1 MQRSGV
7 QRLLQAFQN
16 RVGSKWIQYEFGQE
30 PHYCHL
36 MTIKKALHLTE
47 WLLQN
52 NTQSRNGLLNPEI
65 PWNQDD
71 MLKKLSSVI
80 VEMTDRDSKVLREI
94 RKELIGMVGIQ
105 KRCTICVRVKN
116 IAWLVIWTSNPIF

>member
-1 MQRSGV
+1 
-7 QRLLQAFQN
+7 
-16 RVGSKWIQYEFGQE
+16 
-30 PHYCHL
+30 

-52 NTQSRNGLLNPEI
+52 NTQFRKGLLNPEM

-71 MLKKLSSVI
+71 MLKKLSNVI

-94 RKELIGMVGIQ
+94 RKEMMGSCKHPKKMHDTCESQ
-105 KRCTICVRVKN
+105 KYCMACN
-116 IAWLVIWTSNPIF
+116 MDL